1 MKNKYKFSAAEAAKI
16 SKHGIDLTIYPSDNP
31 LSTVCRV
38 SVKEGHFQEF
48 YDVES
53 SFTYSILSGK
63 GTFYLNGEPVEA
75 EAGDLIYIPPSTKIY
90 YFGTMKMVLT
100 CAPAWKEENERHV
113 RFIDKKESPYYK
125 A

>member
-1 MKNKYKFSAAEAAKI
+1 MKKNYKFSAKDALKV
-16 SKHGIDLTIYPSDNP
+16 SKHGIDLTIYQYKNP

-63 GTFYLNGEPVEA
+63 GTFYLDGMPVQA
-75 EAGDLIYIPPSTKIY
+75 EAGDLIVIPPNTKIY
-90 YFGTMKMVLT
+90 YFGTMEMVLT
-100 CAPAWKEENERHV
+100 NAPAWKEENERHV
-113 RFIDKKESPYYK
+113 RFVDRSENPYN
-125 A
+125 

>member
-1 MKNKYKFSAAEAAKI
+1 MKKFKFTEAEAAKFN
-16 SKHGIDLTIYPSDNP
+16 KHGIDLTIYPYAEPS
-31 LSTVCRV
+31 STVCRV

-63 GTFYLNGEPVEA
+63 GTFYLDGAPVEV
-75 EAGDLIYIPPSTKIY
+75 ETGDLVVIPPNTKIY
-90 YFGTMKMVLT
+90 YFGTMEMVLT
-100 CAPAWKEENERHV
+100 NAPAWKEENERHI
-113 RFIDKKESPYYK
+113 RFIEKSESPYYK